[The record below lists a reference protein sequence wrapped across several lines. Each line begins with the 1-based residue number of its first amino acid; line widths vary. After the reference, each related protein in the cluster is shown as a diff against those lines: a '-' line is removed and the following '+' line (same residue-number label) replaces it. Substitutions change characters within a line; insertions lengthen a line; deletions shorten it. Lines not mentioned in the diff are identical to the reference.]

1 MKKNEF
7 NHELTRKK
15 RIKKKKIGSKI
26 DLSHITARIDTGLS
40 KRTPIPK
47 RSTSVHVGKK
57 KKVSTLPDLRTLS
70 DLVEL
75 GIKIGKGE
83 NFARI
88 NNIALARAHKHLAE
102 LNELVGLDKLKRTV
116 FDQVIY
122 FLQDLDK
129 ITNNEYLH
137 TILTGPPG
145 VGKTTV
151 AKILGKIYATMGVI
165 KNPRSVFKIA
175 HREDLVAAYLGQ
187 TATKTLDLLKS
198 CIGGVLFIDEVYSLG
213 SGVSGKDSFSKEAV
227 DTLCGFLSENAGKF
241 ICIIAGY
248 EKDVDRCFFKLNK
261 GLKSRFQWVH
271 KLEPYTPEQISDI
284 FLSKVEDIGW
294 KTRSSDNNKIRKLI
308 ADKKEVFENGQGR
321 AVQNLLFKC
330 KIAHSKRLLYDVDE
344 KAGTI
349 NHDDVHNAIDI
360 LESDDA
366 DDPHSFSAMFI

>member
-1 MKKNEF
+1 M
-7 NHELTRKK
+7 

-26 DLSHITARIDTGLS
+26 DLSHITARIDTGLT
-40 KRTPIPK
+40 KRTPILK
-47 RSTSVHVGKK
+47 RPTSVRVGKK
-57 KKVSTLPDLRTLS
+57 KKVSPLPALRTLS
-70 DLVEL
+70 DLVEI

-83 NFARI
+83 HFARI
-88 NNIALARAHKHLAE
+88 NNIALARTHKHLAE
-102 LNELVGLDKLKRTV
+102 LDELVGLAKLKSTV
-116 FDQVIY
+116 FDQVVY

-129 ITNNEYLH
+129 ITRDEFLH

-151 AKILGKIYATMGVI
+151 ARILGKIYATMGVI
-165 KNPRSVFKIA
+165 ENPRSVFKIA
-175 HREDLVAAYLGQ
+175 HREDLVASYLGQ

-198 CIGGVLFIDEVYSLG
+198 CIGGVLFIDEVYALG

-241 ICIIAGY
+241 VCIIAGY
-248 EKDVDRCFFKLNK
+248 EKDVDRCFFNLNK

-271 KLEPYTPEQISDI
+271 KLDPYTPEQISDI
-284 FLSKVEDIGW
+284 FLSKISDIGW
-294 KTRSSDNNKIRKLI
+294 KTRSSDNNKIRKII
-308 ADKKEVFENGQGR
+308 ADKKDVFENGQGR

-349 NHDDVHNAIDI
+349 NHEDVHAAIDI
-360 LESDDA
+360 LEPDDP
-366 DDPHSFSAMFI
+366 DPHSFTAMFI